1 MLWEAVEAGLGVADY
16 IGLSIAGVILL
27 FVLIVASSC

>member
-1 MLWEAVEAGLGVADY
+1 MLTGIL

-27 FVLIVASSC
+27 LVFIWLVLSWPMLF